1 LIGVLHLITKK
12 IKFFLTSND
21 VSVQSNSNTAYGMLL
36 LCNKILHKNETL
48 FFGDYFNFDFVAEP
62 AVHED
67 FHNDRVPVEE
77 TRVKLAA
84 ENCNLD

>member
-1 LIGVLHLITKK
+1 MTKK

-36 LCNKILHKNETL
+36 LCNKILDKNETL
-48 FFGDYFNFDFVAEP
+48 FSGDYFVAEP

>member
-1 LIGVLHLITKK
+1 
-12 IKFFLTSND
+12 
-21 VSVQSNSNTAYGMLL
+21 MLL

>member
-1 LIGVLHLITKK
+1 
-12 IKFFLTSND
+12 
-21 VSVQSNSNTAYGMLL
+21 MLL
-36 LCNKILHKNETL
+36 LCNKILDKNETL
-48 FFGDYFNFDFVAEP
+48 FSGDYFVAEP